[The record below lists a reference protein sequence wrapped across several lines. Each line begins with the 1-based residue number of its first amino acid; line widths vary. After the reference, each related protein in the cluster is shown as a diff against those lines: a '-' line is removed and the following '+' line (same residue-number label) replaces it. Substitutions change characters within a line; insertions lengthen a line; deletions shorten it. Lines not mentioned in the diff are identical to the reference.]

1 MLMPLAYFYA
11 PWRAHIVRGLL
22 AQHGIST
29 RLCGENGMCLYGP
42 GSALVGT
49 LWIEQEDM
57 AEAVEVLNAMIE
69 SPPSDHPPEP
79 LSEETEAEVD
89 PEYQSEP
96 DFPAVFIGFMGMF
109 GILTVSSLV
118 SHLVLAAGTNLV
130 GGSYIW
136 QRYII
141 HWALNLLG
149 LALVDA
155 VLVGVLLCLLR
166 LAKRGSPVARGLF
179 LICGL
184 LVALAVSLSAA

>member
-1 MLMPLAYFYA
+1 MPLAYFYA

-22 AQHGIST
+22 AQHGITT
-29 RLCGENGMCLYGP
+29 RLCGENAMCLYGP
-42 GSALVGT
+42 GSALVGI

-57 AEAVEVLNAMIE
+57 AEAVEVLNAAIE
-69 SPPSDHPPEP
+69 PQPTGHSPEP
-79 LSEETEAEVD
+79 LSEVAEAEVD
-89 PEYQSEP
+89 PAYQSEP
-96 DFPAVFIGFMGMF
+96 NFPAVFIGFMGMF
-109 GILTVSSLV
+109 GILTACSLV
-118 SHLVLAAGTNLV
+118 FHLLLATGANGV
-130 GGSYIW
+130 GDSYSW

-166 LAKRGSPVARGLF
+166 LAKRGSPLARGLF

-184 LVALAVSLSAA
+184 LVALAVSLGGAS